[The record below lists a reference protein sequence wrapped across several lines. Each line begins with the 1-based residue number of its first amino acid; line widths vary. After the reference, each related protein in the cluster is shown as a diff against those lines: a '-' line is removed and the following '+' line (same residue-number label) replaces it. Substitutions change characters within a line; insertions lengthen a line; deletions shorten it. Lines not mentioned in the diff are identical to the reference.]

1 MEKKKVLLFAY
12 DGTGLGHLMRL
23 IKIASGFSNRC
34 NVLVVS
40 GHKALP
46 ELVHSGI
53 DYYLLP
59 NFYEERDKGK
69 TNAEVNGERIVCLR
83 NLVLSYK
90 PDAFITDYLPLGKR
104 LELYSIISSFSCKK
118 YFILRS
124 EIGGDAL
131 IHNDVFSERNI
142 VYLERYYNKIYV
154 ASDYLVTP
162 PSSFLWLPES
172 IRAKMVYSGFVTY
185 PVSENE
191 VKQTKLEWHRDPY
204 KKWVV
209 CSDGGGKKGS
219 SFIKECIKLSKD
231 KRFEDFQFDIVLGYY
246 SPLLK
251 EIPDCVNAN
260 VRIIKW
266 TNLLY
271 KLHASADFVI
281 CSGAY
286 NSLLES
292 MQGRNK
298 TVFSMSVLNNEE
310 DDEQTRNI
318 EKLGCYYDIRKIDN
332 ISEMKHVFE
341 QGVTNSTY
349 KSTHMVLNM
358 NGISNICKEIELDME
373 ISV

>member
-23 IKIASGFSNRC
+23 IKIASGFSHRC

-46 ELVHSGI
+46 ELISSGI

-69 TNAEVNGERIVCLR
+69 TNAEVNGKRIICLR
-83 NLVLSYK
+83 NLMLSYK
-90 PDAFITDYLPLGKR
+90 PDAFVTDYLPLGKR
-104 LELYSIISSFSCKK
+104 LELFSIITGFSCKK

-131 IHNDVFSERNI
+131 THNDVFSERNI
-142 VYLERYYNKIYV
+142 LYLERFYNKIFV
-154 ASDYLVTP
+154 ASDSLITS
-162 PSSFLWLPES
+162 PSSFLWLPKN
-172 IRAKMVYSGFVTY
+172 IRTKMVYSGFVTY

-191 VKQTKLEWHRDPY
+191 IEQTKQEWYRKPY

-209 CSDGGGKKGS
+209 CSDGGGKKGA
-219 SFIKECIKLSKD
+219 SFIKECIKLSQD

-251 EIPDCVNAN
+251 DMPECLNAN
-260 VRIIKW
+260 ARIIKW

-298 TVFSMSVLNNEE
+298 TVFSMSVLNNDE
-310 DDEQTRNI
+310 DDEQTKNI

-332 ISEMKHVFE
+332 LSELKLVFE
-341 QGVTNSTY
+341 QGVTNGASRLTN
-349 KSTHMVLNM
+349 MALNM
-358 NGISNICKEIELDME
+358 NGIINICNEIESDLE
-373 ISV
+373 INA

>member
-1 MEKKKVLLFAY
+1 M
-12 DGTGLGHLMRL
+12 
-23 IKIASGFSNRC
+23 
-34 NVLVVS
+34 
-40 GHKALP
+40 
-46 ELVHSGI
+46 
-53 DYYLLP
+53 
-59 NFYEERDKGK
+59 
-69 TNAEVNGERIVCLR
+69 
-83 NLVLSYK
+83 
-90 PDAFITDYLPLGKR
+90 
-104 LELYSIISSFSCKK
+104 
-118 YFILRS
+118 
-124 EIGGDAL
+124 
-131 IHNDVFSERNI
+131 
-142 VYLERYYNKIYV
+142 
-154 ASDYLVTP
+154 
-162 PSSFLWLPES
+162 S

-191 VKQTKLEWHRDPY
+191 VKQTKLEWHRDSY

-209 CSDGGGKKGS
+209 CSDGGGKKGA
-219 SFIKECIKLSKD
+219 SFIKECIKLSQD

-251 EIPDCVNAN
+251 EIPDCENAN

-332 ISEMKHVFE
+332 ISEMRHVFE
-341 QGVTNSTY
+341 QGVTNDAY
-349 KSTHMVLNM
+349 KSTNMVLNM
-358 NGISNICKEIELDME
+358 NGISNICKEIEFDLE